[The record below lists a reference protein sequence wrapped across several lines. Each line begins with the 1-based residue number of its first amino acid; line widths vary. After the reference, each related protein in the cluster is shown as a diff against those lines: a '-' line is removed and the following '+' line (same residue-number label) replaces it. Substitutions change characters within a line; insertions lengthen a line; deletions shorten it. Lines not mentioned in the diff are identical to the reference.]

1 MNDPN
6 MPNPTVPGKDS
17 PARSRRHYPRG
28 GSNSILWISTAS
40 LLAVAV
46 LSWMLIPRSPGD
58 VSSAKSKL
66 LLYCAAGMRY
76 PMQELIN
83 EYQEAYDVEISPLYQ
98 GSNTLLAQI
107 DVTKKGDL
115 YLAADDSYIRLARE
129 KGLAAESIPLALMK
143 PVIVVHKDNK
153 SIQGLDDLL
162 DPANRVCLG
171 NPEAAAIGKK
181 TRKLLTKSGHWEKL
195 NANVTKRGV
204 FKPTVNEVA
213 VDVKLKAVQAGII
226 WDATVGQYPE
236 LRQISCPEL
245 DSGEATIQICVL
257 KGSTNPPA
265 ALAFARFISARDRG
279 LQTFSKKGFR
289 VLEGDIWQQRPEITF
304 FAGSVNRRAIEPVIK
319 RFEEREGV
327 TVNTVYN
334 GCGILTSQMRTLQ
347 KNKGKG
353 FPDSYM
359 ACDVYYLKTVQ
370 DLFEEGTHISDTD
383 IVMVVQQGNPKKIL
397 QLSDLKRPGIRIA
410 LGHPEQCTIGILSRR
425 LLESTNV
432 YETIKQNQNIVTETA
447 SSALLIPNIT
457 TGAADVV
464 LAYRTDT
471 LAEQSKLDVIPITS
485 DLAKAIQPYSIARSS
500 RFKRLNER
508 LFDTISL
515 SRKQFE
521 QAGFNWRLDMSSS
534 TPGTPGSTP
543 RP

>member
-1 MNDPN
+1 MNYPST
-6 MPNPTVPGKDS
+6 PK
-17 PARSRRHYPRG
+17 PAVSRKNTLAASRRHHPRG
-28 GSNSILWISTAS
+28 GGNPIFWISAAS
-40 LLAVAV
+40 LLAVV
-46 LSWMLIPRSPGD
+46 ILSWMLIPKSPDG
-58 VSSAKSKL
+58 VSSARPKL

-76 PMQELIN
+76 AMQEIIN
-83 EYQEAYDVEISPLYQ
+83 EYQEAYDVEISAQYQ

-115 YLAADDSYIRLARE
+115 YLAADDSYVALARE

-153 SIQGLDDLL
+153 SIKGLDDLL

-181 TRKLLTKSGHWEKL
+181 TRKLLLRSGHWEKL
-195 NANVTKRGV
+195 NANVTKNGV

-213 VDVKLKAVQAGII
+213 VDIKLKSVQAGII

-257 KGSTNPPA
+257 KGSTNPTA
-265 ALAFARFISARDRG
+265 ALSFARFIAARDRG

-289 VLEGDIWQQRPEITF
+289 ILEGDTWQQHPEITF

-319 RFEEREGV
+319 TFEQREGV

-347 KNKGKG
+347 KTKGKG

-359 ACDVYYLKTVQ
+359 ACDVYYLNTVQ

-383 IVMVVQQGNPKKIL
+383 IVMVVQKDNPKKIL

-432 YETIKQNQNIVTETA
+432 YEAIKENQNIVTETA

-471 LAEQSKLDVIPITS
+471 LAEQARLDVISIPS

-500 RFKRLNER
+500 RFKRLNGR
-508 LFDTISL
+508 LLDTISR
-515 SRKQFE
+515 SREKFE
-521 QAGFNWRLDMSSS
+521 AAGFNWRLDMSSS
-534 TPGTPGSTP
+534 TPGTSESTP

>member
-1 MNDPN
+1 MNQPN
-6 MPNPTVPGKDS
+6 IPTP
-17 PARSRRHYPRG
+17 PAFEKGASSLSRRHHPRG
-28 GSNSILWISTAS
+28 GSNSILWISAAS
-40 LLAVAV
+40 LLAVAI
-46 LSWMLIPRSPGD
+46 LSWLLIPRSPEG
-58 VSSAKSKL
+58 VSSTKPKL

-76 PMQELIN
+76 PMQELID
-83 EYQEAYDVEISPLYQ
+83 EYQKAYDVEISAQYQ

-115 YLAADDSYIRLARE
+115 YLAADDSYIKLARE

-171 NPEAAAIGKK
+171 NPEAAAVGKK
-181 TRKLLTKSGHWEKL
+181 TRKLLKRSGHWEKL
-195 NANVTKRGV
+195 NENVTKRGV

-213 VDVKLKAVQAGII
+213 VDVKLKSVQAGII
-226 WDATVGQYPE
+226 WDATAGQYPE

-257 KGSTNPPA
+257 KGSTDPTA

-289 VLEGDIWQQRPEITF
+289 VLEGDIWEERPEITF

-319 RFEEREGV
+319 TFEQREGV

-383 IVMVVQQGNPKKIL
+383 IVMVVQKGNPKNIL
-397 QLSDLKRPGIRIA
+397 QLSDLTRPGIRIA

-425 LLESTNV
+425 LLESSKV
-432 YETIKQNQNIVTETA
+432 YETIKENQNIVTETA

-464 LAYRTDT
+464 LAYQTDT
-471 LAEQSKLDVIPITS
+471 LAEQGKLDVIPIS
-485 DLAKAIQPYSIARSS
+485 SNLAKAIQPYSIARSS
-500 RFKRLNER
+500 QFKRLNER
-508 LFDTISL
+508 LFDTISR
-515 SRKQFE
+515 SRKKFE

-534 TPGTPGSTP
+534 TPGTPKSAP

>member
-1 MNDPN
+1 MKHPD
-6 MPNPTVPGKDS
+6 MPTPSVPEKAAPS
-17 PARSRRHYPRG
+17 LSRRHHPRG
-28 GSNSILWISTAS
+28 GSNSILWISAAS
-40 LLAVAV
+40 LLAVAI
-46 LSWMLIPRSPGD
+46 LSWLLIPRTPEG
-58 VSSAKSKL
+58 VSSTKPKL
-66 LLYCAAGMRY
+66 LLYCAAGIRY
-76 PMQELIN
+76 PMKELID
-83 EYQEAYDVEISPLYQ
+83 EYQKAYDVEISAQYQ

-115 YLAADDSYIRLARE
+115 YLAADDSYIKLARE

-171 NPEAAAIGKK
+171 NPEAAAVGKK
-181 TRKLLTKSGHWEKL
+181 TRKLLKRSGHWEKL
-195 NANVTKRGV
+195 NENVTKRGV

-213 VDVKLKAVQAGII
+213 VDVKLKSVQAGII
-226 WDATVGQYPE
+226 WDTTAGQYPE

-257 KGSTNPPA
+257 KGSTDPTA

-279 LQTFSKKGFR
+279 LQTFSKNGFR
-289 VLEGDIWQQRPEITF
+289 VLEGDIWKEHPEITF

-319 RFEEREGV
+319 TFEQREGV

-347 KNKGKG
+347 KTKGKG

-383 IVMVVQQGNPKKIL
+383 IVMVVQKGNPKKIL
-397 QLSDLKRPGIRIA
+397 QLSDLTRPGIRIA

-425 LLESTNV
+425 LLESSKV
-432 YETIKQNQNIVTETA
+432 YETIKENQNIVTETA

-464 LAYRTDT
+464 LAYQTDT
-471 LAEQSKLDVIPITS
+471 LAEQGKLDVIPIS
-485 DLAKAIQPYSIARSS
+485 SNLAKAIQPYSIARSS
-500 RFKRLNER
+500 QFKRLNER
-508 LFDTISL
+508 LFDTISR
-515 SRKQFE
+515 SRKKFE

-534 TPGTPGSTP
+534 TPGTPKSAP

>member
-1 MNDPN
+1 M
-6 MPNPTVPGKDS
+6 S
-17 PARSRRHYPRG
+17 A
-28 GSNSILWISTAS
+28 AS
-40 LLAVAV
+40 LLAVAI
-46 LSWMLIPRSPGD
+46 LSWMLIPKSPDG
-58 VSSAKSKL
+58 VSSARPKL

-76 PMQELIN
+76 PMQEIID
-83 EYQEAYDVEISPLYQ
+83 EYQEAYDVEISAQYQ

-107 DVTKKGDL
+107 DITKKGDL
-115 YLAADDSYIRLARE
+115 YLAADDSYIALARE
-129 KGLAAESIPLALMK
+129 KGLAAESIPLALLK

-171 NPEAAAIGKK
+171 NPEAAAVGKK
-181 TRKLLTKSGHWEKL
+181 TRKLLMRSGHWEKL
-195 NANVTKRGV
+195 KANVTKRGV

-213 VDVKLKAVQAGII
+213 VDVKLKSVQAGII

-236 LRQISCPEL
+236 LRQIACPEL

-257 KGSTNPPA
+257 KGSTNPTA

-319 RFEEREGV
+319 SFAQREGV

-334 GCGILTSQMRTLQ
+334 GCGILTAQMRALQ
-347 KNKGKG
+347 KTKGKG

-370 DLFEEGTHISDTD
+370 DLFEEGRHVSDTD

-397 QLSDLKRPGIRIA
+397 QLSDLKRPGIRLA

-425 LLESTNV
+425 LLEDTNV
-432 YETIKQNQNIVTETA
+432 YEAIKENQNIVTETA

-471 LAEQSKLDVIPITS
+471 LAEQARLDVISIPS
-485 DLAKAIQPYSIARSS
+485 DLAKAIQPYSIAHSS

-508 LFDTISL
+508 LFDTISR
-515 SRKQFE
+515 SREKFE
-521 QAGFNWRLDMSSS
+521 AAGFNWRLDMSSS
-534 TPGTPGSTP
+534 TPGTSESTP
-543 RP
+543 RR

>member
-1 MNDPN
+1 MNHPN
-6 MPNPTVPGKDS
+6 MPTPPVFEKNTYF
-17 PARSRRHYPRG
+17 RSRRHHPRG
-28 GSNSILWISTAS
+28 SSNSILWISAAS

-46 LSWMLIPRSPGD
+46 LSWLLIPRSPEGA
-58 VSSAKSKL
+58 SATKPKL

-76 PMQELIN
+76 PMQELID
-83 EYQEAYDVEISPLYQ
+83 EYQEAYDVEISAQYQ

-115 YLAADDSYIRLARE
+115 YLAADDSYIKLARE

-171 NPEAAAIGKK
+171 NPEAAAVGKK
-181 TRKLLTKSGHWEKL
+181 TRKLLKRSGHWEKL
-195 NANVTKRGV
+195 NENVTKRGV

-213 VDVKLKAVQAGII
+213 VDVKLKSVQAGII
-226 WDATVGQYPE
+226 WDATAGQYPE

-257 KGSTNPPA
+257 KGSTDPTA

-289 VLEGDIWQQRPEITF
+289 VLEGDIWKERPEITF

-319 RFEEREGV
+319 TFEQREGV
-327 TVNTVYN
+327 KVNTVYN

-383 IVMVVQQGNPKKIL
+383 IVMVVQKGNPKNIL
-397 QLSDLKRPGIRIA
+397 QLSDLTRPGVRIA

-425 LLESTNV
+425 LLESSKV
-432 YETIKQNQNIVTETA
+432 YETIKENQNIVTETA

-464 LAYRTDT
+464 LAYQTDT
-471 LAEQSKLDVIPITS
+471 LAEQGKLDVIPIS
-485 DLAKAIQPYSIARSS
+485 SNLAKAIQPYSIARSS
-500 RFKRLNER
+500 QFKRLNER
-508 LFDTISL
+508 LFDTISR
-515 SRKQFE
+515 SRKKFE

-534 TPGTPGSTP
+534 TPGTPKSAP

>member
-1 MNDPN
+1 MNYPSTAKPSVSSKN
-6 MPNPTVPGKDS
+6 TRTS
-17 PARSRRHYPRG
+17 SRRHQPRG
-28 GSNSILWISTAS
+28 GGNPIFWMSAAS
-40 LLAVAV
+40 LLAVAI
-46 LSWMLIPRSPGD
+46 LSWMLITKSPDG
-58 VSSAKSKL
+58 VSSARPKL

-76 PMQELIN
+76 PMQEIID
-83 EYQEAYDVEISPLYQ
+83 EYQEAYDVEISAQYQ

-115 YLAADDSYIRLARE
+115 YLAADDSYIALARE
-129 KGLAAESIPLALMK
+129 KGLAAESIPLALLK

-171 NPEAAAIGKK
+171 NPEAAAVGKK
-181 TRKLLTKSGHWEKL
+181 TRKLLMRSGHWEKL

-213 VDVKLKAVQAGII
+213 VDVKLKSVQAGII

-236 LRQISCPEL
+236 LRQIACPEL

-257 KGSTNPPA
+257 KGSTDPTA

-304 FAGSVNRRAIEPVIK
+304 FAGSVNRRAIEPGIK
-319 RFEEREGV
+319 SFAQREGV

-334 GCGILTSQMRTLQ
+334 GCGILTSQMRALQ
-347 KNKGKG
+347 KTKGKG

-370 DLFEEGTHISDTD
+370 DLFEEGRHVSDTD

-397 QLSDLKRPGIRIA
+397 QLSDLKRPGIRLA

-425 LLESTNV
+425 LLEDTNV
-432 YETIKQNQNIVTETA
+432 YEAIKENQNIVTETA

-471 LAEQSKLDVIPITS
+471 LAEQARLDVISIPS

-500 RFKRLNER
+500 RFKRLNGR
-508 LFDTISL
+508 LFDTISR
-515 SRKQFE
+515 SREKFE
-521 QAGFNWRLDMSSS
+521 AAGFNWRLDMSSS
-534 TPGTPGSTP
+534 TPGTSESTP
-543 RP
+543 RR

>member
-1 MNDPN
+1 MNYPST
-6 MPNPTVPGKDS
+6 PK
-17 PARSRRHYPRG
+17 PAVSRKNTFASSRRHHPRG
-28 GSNSILWISTAS
+28 GGNPIFWLSAAS
-40 LLAVAV
+40 LLAVV
-46 LSWMLIPRSPGD
+46 ILSWMLIPKSPDGG
-58 VSSAKSKL
+58 SSARPKL

-76 PMQELIN
+76 AMQEIIN
-83 EYQEAYDVEISPLYQ
+83 EYQEAYDVEISAQYQ

-115 YLAADDSYIRLARE
+115 YLAADDSYVALARE

-153 SIQGLDDLL
+153 SIKGLDDLL

-181 TRKLLTKSGHWEKL
+181 TRKLLLRSGHWEKL
-195 NANVTKRGV
+195 NANVTKNGV

-213 VDVKLKAVQAGII
+213 VDIKLKSVQAGII

-257 KGSTNPPA
+257 KGSTNPTA
-265 ALAFARFISARDRG
+265 ALSFARFIAARDRG

-289 VLEGDIWQQRPEITF
+289 ILEGDTWQQHPEITF

-319 RFEEREGV
+319 TFEQREGV

-347 KNKGKG
+347 KTKGKG

-359 ACDVYYLKTVQ
+359 ACDVYYLNTVQ

-383 IVMVVQQGNPKKIL
+383 IVMVVQKGNPKKIL

-432 YETIKQNQNIVTETA
+432 YEAIKENQNIVTETA

-471 LAEQSKLDVIPITS
+471 LAEQARLDVISIPS

-500 RFKRLNER
+500 RFKRLNGR
-508 LFDTISL
+508 LLDTISR
-515 SRKQFE
+515 SREKFE
-521 QAGFNWRLDMSSS
+521 AAGFNWRLDMSSS
-534 TPGTPGSTP
+534 TPGTSESTP